1 MFTPV
6 GWLDCIHNYIA
17 TCGTLIRFDGASL
30 PSLLGGRSGPRSQGM
45 AQAHAR
51 ALADFQAVPG
61 LGQVSFKGGDRLI
74 IDLTKP
80 LPEGFMSVKIE
91 ATGREGIVPM
101 SAPIAVEGPQSTLL
115 ASFEGENKGELSAA
129 KGAVVTLLT
138 AHEEVP
144 NGWVLVACG
153 DDVGFLPETYV
164 APVII
169 ERPPRVVL
177 ADFVGTNEGEL
188 TVKQGDYVLLMK
200 PDETAIGGWA
210 KVAPIG
216 AFELEAAAAF
226 VPASY
231 LLEPPRDGVF
241 QADFTGE
248 TLGELPAA
256 KAGDEVWKIDREGGS
271 FKGWV
276 DVVLRSGVRGQAPET
291 YILWEIEP
299 PKPVAEPGWSPTTPG
314 HIAGAVAGEWAP
326 AAADPPATAPA
337 AAPASALAPAP
348 AQDMPAKD
356 NEDAE
361 WVESA
366 RAQVSAAHQYPA
378 MRALALDNYD
388 PGDLGDLGSD
398 LGDLGLGLRKG
409 QELLVFDTAPAPVSW
424 LIGESGGRRGLV
436 PATYVELQNFMAVAT
451 TRAFDA
457 ESGLRLSSDEV
468 VTIIVAQS
476 TPDAWWAVPDR
487 DSSTQADERA
497 FEGGLIARTKLRLL
511 SSAEAELETKRK
523 SDVRTQRELALLD
536 MEHHAQVARASDDH

>member
-1 MFTPV
+1 MK
-6 GWLDCIHNYIA
+6 
-17 TCGTLIRFDGASL
+17 AS
-30 PSLLGGRSGPRSQGM
+30 
-45 AQAHAR
+45 
-51 ALADFQAVPG
+51 
-61 LGQVSFKGGDRLI
+61 
-74 IDLTKP
+74 
-80 LPEGFMSVKIE
+80 
-91 ATGREGIVPM
+91 
-101 SAPIAVEGPQSTLL
+101 
-115 ASFEGENKGELSAA
+115 LSAA
-129 KGAVVTLLT
+129 SFNALIS
-138 AHEEVP
+138 A
-144 NGWVLVACG
+144 
-153 DDVGFLPETYV
+153 
-164 APVII
+164 
-169 ERPPRVVL
+169 
-177 ADFVGTNEGEL
+177 
-188 TVKQGDYVLLMK
+188 QGK
-200 PDETAIGGWA
+200 AGCI
-210 KVAPIG
+210 
-216 AFELEAAAAF
+216 AAAETTFGMMLSAR
-226 VPASY
+226 V
-231 LLEPPRDGVF
+231 EP
-241 QADFTGE
+241 
-248 TLGELPAA
+248 
-256 KAGDEVWKIDREGGS
+256 S
-271 FKGWV
+271 
-276 DVVLRSGVRGQAPET
+276 QAP
-291 YILWEIEP
+291 
-299 PKPVAEPGWSPTTPG
+299 
-314 HIAGAVAGEWAP
+314 AP
-326 AAADPPATAPA
+326 
-337 AAPASALAPAP
+337 ALAPAP

>member
-1 MFTPV
+1 
-6 GWLDCIHNYIA
+6 
-17 TCGTLIRFDGASL
+17 
-30 PSLLGGRSGPRSQGM
+30 M

-299 PKPVAEPGWSPTTPG
+299 PKPVAEPGWSPTTPSHIAG

-326 AAADPPATAPA
+326 ASADPPATAPA
-337 AAPASALAPAP
+337 PAPAPALAPAP